1 MTAKDLRGNDDA
13 GNIRGFFLAPLVDFE
28 SSGSLIYII
37 MSRVKTFYQCQSCGY
52 ASPKWLG
59 KCPDCGSWSSF
70 AEEKSFAG
78 AKNASSTH
86 AAGRTE
92 PVVLSAIAAVSEK
105 RISTGIREF
114 DRVLGGGVVDGSVI
128 LVGGDP
134 GIGKSTLL
142 LQTFSG
148 LAKKEGRLLYVS
160 GEESPRQIKMRA
172 ERLSVESDDIILLPE
187 TSLEGILDTAAKTA
201 PGAMVVDSIQTVFT
215 QELLSA
221 PGSVGQVRE
230 CAAKLMLFAK
240 RSNVPVFIVG
250 HVTKEGAIAGPRVL
264 EHIVDTVLYFEGDR
278 GHSYRIL
285 RTIKN
290 RFGSTNEIGIFEMSD
305 AGLREV
311 ENPSELFLSE
321 RPQNVSGS
329 TVVASL
335 EGTRPLMV
343 ELQALV
349 SQTNFGMPRRTSIG
363 VDFNRVNLL
372 VAVLEKRAGL
382 HLGGMDIFINIAGG
396 LKIVEPA
403 VDLGVIAAITSS
415 ARDVPIGQRT
425 FVFGEVGLSGE
436 VRAVAQAEARLKEA
450 SKIGFEKAVIP
461 AGNADRIK
469 GGQGLEIAGVKDVE
483 ECLEA
488 VLG

>member
-1 MTAKDLRGNDDA
+1 
-13 GNIRGFFLAPLVDFE
+13 
-28 SSGSLIYII
+28 
-37 MSRVKTFYQCQSCGY
+37 MSKIKTIFQCQTCGY
-52 ASPKWLG
+52 GSPKWIG
-59 KCPDCGSWSSF
+59 KCPDCGSWNSFVEERTSQSSKGIS
-70 AEEKSFAG
+70 ALHSFG
-78 AKNASSTH
+78 KP
-86 AAGRTE
+86 E
-92 PVVLSAIAAVSEK
+92 AVSLDTIKSRDEQ
-105 RISTGIREF
+105 RNSTGIGEF
-114 DRVLGGGVVDGSVI
+114 DRVLGGGVVAGSVI

-142 LQTFSG
+142 LQAFSG
-148 LAKKEGRLLYVS
+148 LSRNSGKLLYVS
-160 GEESPRQIKMRA
+160 GEESPQQIKMRA
-172 ERLSVESDDIILLPE
+172 DRLSVNSGGIILLPE
-187 TSLEGILDTAAKTA
+187 TSLEGILDAATTISPK
-201 PGAMVVDSIQTVFT
+201 AMVVDSIQTVYT

-240 RSNVPVFIVG
+240 RSHIPVFIVG
-250 HVTKEGAIAGPRVL
+250 HVTKEGTIAGPRVL

-311 ENPSELFLSE
+311 DNPSELFLSE
-321 RPQNVSGS
+321 RPRNVSGS

-335 EGTRPLMV
+335 EGTRPLMI
-343 ELQALV
+343 EIQALV

-372 VAVLEKRAGL
+372 IAVLEKRAGM
-382 HLGGMDIFINIAGG
+382 HLGGMDIFINIVGG

-403 VDLGVIAAITSS
+403 VDLGIIATIASS
-415 ARDVPIGQRT
+415 MKNVSIRPDT
-425 FVFGEVGLSGE
+425 FVFGEIGLSGE

-450 SKIGFEKAVIP
+450 AKIGFRNAIIP
-461 AGNADRIK
+461 AGNAEKTGNRE
-469 GGQGLEIAGVKDVE
+469 GLNVIGIRDIE
-483 ECLEA
+483 EFLQA
-488 VLG
+488 VLY